1 MKLKILLLLY
11 ICSYSSIQAQS
22 TSKEI
27 ARKFITQLQSEK
39 FDSAYLL
46 LDDTIN
52 RMVNDA
58 QLEMIWNSIYA
69 RCGELSQLTL
79 FEPKLKK
86 EQAIYIVEASC
97 TKKSFRMSVSVDT
110 TKHKI
115 SGFYNLPAKH
125 ESIIPTY
132 ANLDK
137 FTERKISFGDK
148 QYPLQG
154 TLTLPNGS
162 VPCAVV
168 ILVHGS
174 GPNDRDETLNGNKIF
189 RDIAWGLASKGIA
202 VFRYDK
208 RTFTHGQKIAS
219 EEKNGKLFGVTDE
232 VTDDAVSAIH
242 TIAKNK
248 LIDNSRIFLLG
259 HSLGG
264 MMAPQIA
271 KRAPKV
277 KGVILMAVPARSLAE
292 LLVEQV
298 RYLSKDNL
306 KTDNDSL
313 ELELLVQKIK
323 FSGDATLDKHTPAD
337 LLALN
342 LSAYYWLSLNTYNQ
356 LKVASSVK
364 RPFLVLQGERDYQV
378 LMTDFNLWKQTLNQH
393 NAQFISYPNA
403 NHLCIDGVGK
413 PSPREYEE
421 TKNVNKEVIDDIANW
436 IGKIE

>member
-1 MKLKILLLLY
+1 MKYIFLLLF
-11 ICSYSSIQAQS
+11 ISSYSLIHAQS
-22 TSKEI
+22 SSKEI
-27 ARKFITQLQSEK
+27 ALKFITQLQSEK

-58 QLEMIWNSIYA
+58 QLEMIWNSIYG

-79 FEPKLKK
+79 SEAKFKK

-115 SGFYNLPAKH
+115 SGFYNLPTKQ

-137 FTERKISFGDK
+137 FTERKLSFGDK

-154 TLTLPNGS
+154 TLTLPNGTK
-162 VPCAVV
+162 PCAVV

-232 VTDDAVSAIH
+232 VTDDAVFAIN

-271 KRAPKV
+271 KRAPKI
-277 KGVILMAVPARSLAE
+277 KGVILMAAPARSLTE

-298 RYLSKDNL
+298 RYLSDDKV
-306 KTDNDSL
+306 KTANDSL

-323 FSGDATLDKHTPAD
+323 FSGSANLDKHTPAD
-337 LLALN
+337 SLALN

-356 LKVASSVK
+356 LKVASKLK

-378 LMTDFNLWKQTLNQH
+378 LMTDFNLWKQTLNQQ
-393 NAQFISYPNA
+393 NSQFISYPNA
-403 NHLCIDGVGK
+403 NHLCIDGLGK
-413 PSPREYEE
+413 PNPKEYEE